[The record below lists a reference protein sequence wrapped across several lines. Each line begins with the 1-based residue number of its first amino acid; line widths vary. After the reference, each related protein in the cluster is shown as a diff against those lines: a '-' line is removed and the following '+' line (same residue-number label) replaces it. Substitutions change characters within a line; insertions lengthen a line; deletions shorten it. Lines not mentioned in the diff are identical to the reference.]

1 MMVRKVMKKTA
12 AVTAALALLVSGPA
26 SAADIDK
33 VVETETRTQQAAKS
47 SQKKVDRTSG
57 QTDKLLMAYREAL
70 WKRKQLTVYAKQL
83 GELTASQEADK
94 ASLET
99 QIGEVDRTGEE
110 IMPLMLRMVD
120 TLEEFIKLDVPFLP
134 EERAERLAKL
144 RTVLSEA
151 DTSVAEKYR
160 RVLEAYQIEADYG
173 RTLET
178 YRGELKFGEAIRAV
192 DFLRVGRVGLY
203 YSSLDGKLLGQW
215 DNATR
220 KWRGLDS
227 EYRQPVRRGIQL
239 AKDQIAPEL
248 LNLPVAAP
256 TKAAAKAG
264 GAR

>member
-1 MMVRKVMKKTA
+1 MSRWVVSTTA
-12 AVTAALALLVSGPA
+12 ICALLALGTGSPL

-33 VVETETRTQQAAKS
+33 VVDTETRTQRAARE
-47 SQKKVDRTSG
+47 SQSKVDRTSS
-57 QTDKLLMAYREAL
+57 QTDKLLEAYREAL

-83 GELTASQEADK
+83 AELTASQESTK
-94 ASLET
+94 TSLQA

-144 RTVLSEA
+144 RDVLASA

-160 RVLEAYQIEADYG
+160 RVLEAYQVEADYG

-215 DNATR
+215 DSSNR
-220 KWRGLDS
+220 KWRGLES
-227 EYRQPVRRGIQL
+227 EYRQPIRRGIQL

-248 LNLPVAAP
+248 LQLPVPAP
-256 TKAAAKAG
+256 QKTSTTG
-264 GAR
+264 GKP

>member
-1 MMVRKVMKKTA
+1 MAITVLKTA
-12 AVTAALALLVSGPA
+12 GLCMALGLGFLSSAT
-26 SAADIDK
+26 AADIDK
-33 VVETETRTQQAAKS
+33 VVDTETKTQQAAKS

-57 QTDKLLMAYREAL
+57 QTDQLLEAYRTAL
-70 WKRKQLTVYAKQL
+70 WKRKQLEVYAKQL
-83 GELTASQEADK
+83 AELTSSQETDK
-94 ASLET
+94 ASLQA
-99 QIGEVDRTGEE
+99 QISEVDRTGEE

-120 TLEEFIKLDVPFLP
+120 TLEEFIKLDVPFQP
-134 EERAERLAKL
+134 EERAERLGKL
-144 RTVLSEA
+144 RDVLTDA

-203 YSSLDGKLLGQW
+203 YSSLDGKFLGQW
-215 DNATR
+215 DSKTR

-227 EYRQPVRRGIQL
+227 DYRQPVRRGIQL

-248 LNLPVAAP
+248 LYLPVPSP
-256 TKAAAKAG
+256 TQASNTSAAG

>member
-1 MMVRKVMKKTA
+1 MAIRVLRASGLCVALGM
-12 AVTAALALLVSGPA
+12 AVLTSAW
-26 SAADIDK
+26 AADIDK

-47 SQKKVDRTSG
+47 SQTRVDSTSS
-57 QTDKLLMAYREAL
+57 QTDKLLAQYREAL
-70 WKRKQLTVYAKQL
+70 WKSKQLTVYAKQL
-83 GELTASQEADK
+83 GELTASQAQSK
-94 ASLET
+94 ASLES
-99 QIGEVDRTGEE
+99 QISEVDRTGEE

-120 TLEEFIKLDVPFLP
+120 TLEEFIKLDVPFQP
-134 EERAERLAKL
+134 EERADRLAKL
-144 RTVLSEA
+144 REVLTAA

-215 DNATR
+215 DGKTR

-227 EYRQPVRRGIQL
+227 EYRQPIRRGIQL

-248 LNLPVAAP
+248 LTLPVSAP
-256 TKAAAKAG
+256 HKVSAAG
-264 GAR
+264 GQP